1 MRNKTMSLLFSIKG
15 RISAGFLILLV
26 FVGLIGIS
34 SFIAFDRTIDKTSD
48 FAKAASNVENILILT
63 RDMTSLK
70 DAANRYVWQ
79 GRKTVLTEYQMIEK
93 RMQAS
98 FLLVIENSRN
108 EDEAIRLAE
117 LKNLFDGFSTNFSE
131 AVALRAKRDTAI
143 SEGIDKIGTQAR
155 ENLVFVLKTALE
167 EKKYELAA
175 RAGQSLSALLMA
187 QSDAARFLADP
198 QPKMLVNVQDGIK
211 NFREVITL
219 MMRKIKIAKLKKPG
233 RVTRKLAKSYDAS
246 FAEVVETNIAYL
258 NLVDNVMSKQAEE
271 FALVS
276 SELQQQATQ
285 FGELIEAETI
295 YVASSSQDTVGL
307 IVLVA
312 VLVGSGLAIVTIRSI
327 SKPITVITQAMDR
340 LSHGNMDTEVPG
352 LKRRDEIG
360 EMAQSVEIFKTNA
373 IERLKLEEDSKQ
385 ERKNRQTRDDKLA
398 EEETKRQNKYREIA
412 ETDAQQKQEQANKLN
427 LHIQNFDREIGRII
441 EGLGQSATQ
450 MQGTAKVLLETS
462 EATNDQSA
470 TASSESQNALKNVNL
485 VSSGTEEISTSIIEI
500 NRQVEEAS
508 SISETGV
515 VQAERSNQMIDGLAI
530 SARKIDEIVNM
541 IQDIAE
547 QTNLLALNATIEAAR
562 AGDAGKGF
570 AVVAAEVKNLA
581 NQTAKA
587 TEQISAQVTEIQS
600 ATDEAVS
607 TIKEV
612 TATVDQ
618 LSNISSSLSSTIQ
631 TQTAATVEI
640 SRNAQNAAAG
650 TERVND
656 NISQVVAN
664 ATKTSTAA
672 DNVRE
677 ATDRMATESQNLR
690 VAVSGFLKN
699 VSAD

>member
-1 MRNKTMSLLFSIKG
+1 MSLLFSIKG

-79 GRKTVLTEYQMIEK
+79 GRKNVLTEYQVIET

-271 FALVS
+271 FARVS

-398 EEETKRQNKYREIA
+398 EEETTRQNQYREIA

-441 EGLGQSATQ
+441 ESLGQSATQ